1 MMLFRPA
8 RIEDLDQIVRLAT
21 KRTVGLTTLPTDR
34 DILEERLTN
43 SQKSFEY
50 PPKKPRG
57 ELFLFILEDT
67 DSKTVAGISGTVT
80 KVGGFDP
87 FYTYEIKTQIN
98 ESATLG
104 VHKEI
109 KYLQLKII
117 HSGLSEIGTLF
128 LDPDYR
134 FGLNGRQLSLSRFL
148 FIAEYAHFFEKEIL
162 AELRGVIDSEGH
174 SPFWDALGR
183 HFFDVEYEFADLMV
197 MKDKSF
203 INDLMPKHPIYIPLL
218 PIVAQEVLGK
228 VHENT
233 VPALKLL
240 EQEGFHFNGEIDI
253 FEAGPTVSC
262 PTQNI
267 RTVRKS
273 KSAVVSNIQ
282 DSIADNTML
291 IANPVSVND
300 FRVVIG
306 SLDLYEDDTVTL
318 PGHVAKTLNIS
329 KGDRVRYSPIR

>member
-1 MMLFRPA
+1 MLFRPA
-8 RIEDLDQIVRLAT
+8 RIEDLEQIFQLAT

-34 DILEERLTN
+34 VILEERLTD

-57 ELFLFILEDT
+57 ELFLFVLEDT
-67 DSKTVAGISGTVT
+67 DAQTVVGISGVVT
-80 KVGGFDP
+80 KVGGFEP

-98 ESATLG
+98 ESAVLG

-109 KYLQLKII
+109 QYLQLKII

-134 FGLNGRQLSLSRFL
+134 LGLNGRQLSLSRFL

-162 AELRGVIDSEGH
+162 AEMRGVIDSQGH

-183 HFFDVEYEFADLMV
+183 HFFDVEYEIADLMV

-203 INDLMPKHPIYIPLL
+203 IDDLMPKHPIYIPLL
-218 PIVAQEVLGK
+218 SISAQKVIGK
-228 VHENT
+228 VHEYT
-233 VPALKLL
+233 LPALKLL

-262 PTQNI
+262 PTHDI
-267 RTVRKS
+267 RTVKQS
-273 KSAVVSNIQ
+273 KSAIVSEIQ
-282 DSIADNTML
+282 DTITENMML
-291 IANPVSVND
+291 IGNPASVID
-300 FRVVIG
+300 FCVTVG
-306 SLDLYEDDTVTL
+306 TLDLHQDGTVTL
-318 PGHVAKTLNIS
+318 PEPVAKVLNVS
-329 KGDRVRYSPIR
+329 LGERVRYSPIR